1 MTFDDIAL
9 DPLTLRA
16 AEIVLSEMAEI
27 NEQQA
32 VEAIKKCI
40 ARGYVVPYPPDKP
53 ADTPKVVPIRTGPV
67 QPSEA
72 ERRMLELEARMRGA
86 A

>member
-1 MTFDDIAL
+1 
-9 DPLTLRA
+9 
-16 AEIVLSEMAEI
+16 MAEL

-40 ARGYVVPYPPDKP
+40 ARGWVVPYPPDKP
-53 ADTPKVVPIRTGPV
+53 ADTPKVLHTPRTGPV

-72 ERRMLELEARMRGA
+72 ERRMLALEALQAQQMKGA